1 MQCLI
6 CVGSTEF
13 DELVMVLDDSRF
25 QKMLEK
31 HGFTKLLFQT
41 GRGKYMPNK
50 NLKSSSTLKIDIKDF
65 IVLEPIINESDLVI
79 SHCGA
84 GVLLE
89 CLRSKKNEKGAS
101 GLANIAVINSALMN
115 NHQSEL
121 GDKLHADGHNVCTD
135 VANVMEQI

>member
-1 MQCLI
+1 
-6 CVGSTEF
+6 
-13 DELVMVLDDSRF
+13 
-25 QKMLEK
+25 
-31 HGFTKLLFQT
+31 
-41 GRGKYMPNK
+41 MPNK

-65 IVLEPIINESDLVI
+65 IVLEPLINESDLVI

-115 NHQSEL
+115 NH
-121 GDKLHADGHNVCTD
+121 
-135 VANVMEQI
+135 